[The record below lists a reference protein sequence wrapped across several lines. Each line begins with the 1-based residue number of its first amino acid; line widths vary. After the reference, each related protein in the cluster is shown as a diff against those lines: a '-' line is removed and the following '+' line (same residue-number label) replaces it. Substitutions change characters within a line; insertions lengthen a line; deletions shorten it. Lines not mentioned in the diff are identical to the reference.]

1 MSRGASPV
9 LLHEPQARALAG
21 YAHMFTLRRTI
32 RRSRPYTRKADF
44 ASYSFSVKNNNSRPL
59 AYALWF
65 STFTVE
71 DKCHAVGPQSAGH
84 VSCPGGD

>member
-32 RRSRPYTRKADF
+32 RRSRPSGGKANF
-44 ASYSFSVKNNNSRPL
+44 ASSFSAENNNSSPL

-71 DKCHAVGPQSAGH
+71 DKCHAVGPQRAGH